1 VFLVFETFVG
11 YGEEQMHGIRA
22 PVCTLQIKE
31 KAPIQKGKKGRNP
44 TRGPKA
50 PIHKGKKGRNPKRG
64 PKAPIQKGKKG
75 RITKRGDDAL
85 KQKGEKCTCPDPNP
99 KPRS

>member
-1 VFLVFETFVG
+1 MVFETFAG

-50 PIHKGKKGRNPKRG
+50 PI
-64 PKAPIQKGKKG
+64 QKGKKG

-85 KQKGEKCTCPDPNP
+85 KQKGEKCTCPNPTNP